1 MEIIDLILEGKN
13 LAGISEKKELQC
25 KYDLWC
31 SKVKASLKDADF
43 SNRIQEEIK
52 IKMHYMENEYSE
64 IDTLKSLKKSMYSVI
79 QVLEEKS
86 VLPENGIDRQ
96 AGLKLIEKILDNF
109 YMYYRAMYRQSVHKR
124 GTLKAEILNAVQIG
138 NEYDLQRM
146 LYSILLPVFPTL
158 RQEVCSDNGYG
169 GMRAD
174 IYLDVFNLV
183 IETKCTR
190 KSMSEKQ
197 LLEELGADAFHYQ
210 AEIIYF
216 FVCDRT
222 EIIKNPE
229 AFKQAFVREQEKDG
243 KTVRM
248 FILQAKEL

>member
-1 MEIIDLILEGKN
+1 
-13 LAGISEKKELQC
+13 
-25 KYDLWC
+25 
-31 SKVKASLKDADF
+31 
-43 SNRIQEEIK
+43 
-52 IKMHYMENEYSE
+52 MENEYSE

-124 GTLKAEILNAVQIG
+124 GTLKAEILNAVIESSKKDIPQTRMDEIV
-138 NEYDLQRM
+138 DLQRM